1 VYHVSQSDGGSQLK
15 ARDFE
20 LLNVDED
27 KSGTMPSRIFGSLAT
42 DLHLS
47 ARPSDNGK
55 DRSGGGSGGSA
66 GAVKAFAMSMHT
78 SPDSSEPRHPFLV
91 TTGPDWKIRF
101 WDTDRIA
108 SSMIVNDKEDKAL
121 YTASKFGNDISAY
134 TEMALSDS
142 LSEKEKGTSSPASG
156 RTGTMSPISNDAD
169 SDKVG
174 AASKKKKENRE
185 GKIARYEVIRRSAN
199 QLLKGHKDTVTA
211 VALLEYPFGMIIS
224 ADRSGALYIFR

>member
-27 KSGTMPSRIFGSLAT
+27 KSGTMPSRILGSLAT

-121 YTASKFGNDISAY
+121 YTASKFGNDISVY